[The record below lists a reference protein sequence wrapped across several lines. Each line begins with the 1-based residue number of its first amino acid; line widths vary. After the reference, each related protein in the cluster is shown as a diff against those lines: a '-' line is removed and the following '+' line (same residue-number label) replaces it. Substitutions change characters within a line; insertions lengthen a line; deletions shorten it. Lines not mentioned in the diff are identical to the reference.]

1 MRASADIYTDFS
13 HLAKLKRDSRQSSHT
28 ALKEV
33 AKQFEALFL
42 QMVLKQMRQASPGDP
57 IFDSDQSNFYREMH
71 DQQLALHLSQQ
82 GSVGI
87 AEMIVRQLDTPG
99 GSHPRGRS
107 LDDYSRTRLTVTPP
121 RRPERPEETP
131 EKAPAS
137 PSQSASPAKPTA
149 RPPLPNRF
157 DSPQQFLQ
165 TLLPLAKKAASSIGV
180 DPRMLLA
187 QAALETGW
195 GQKIIQ
201 HPDGRSSHNLFNI
214 KAGRHW
220 EAGRVAVDSL
230 EHLDGVAVR
239 KRADFRAYDDYA
251 QSFEDYVALLQKPRY
266 AEALRHSRDPEKYI
280 RSLQQAGYATD
291 PNYADKILAIYHRQT
306 LASLAR

>member
-1 MRASADIYTDFS
+1 MQTSADIYTDFS
-13 HLAKLKRDSRQSSHT
+13 HLAELKRNSRQNSHA

-33 AKQFEALFL
+33 AKQFEAVFL

-57 IFDSDQSNFYREMH
+57 IFDSDQSDFYREMH
-71 DQQLALHLSQQ
+71 DQQLALHLSQH

-87 AEMIVRQLDTPG
+87 ADMIVRQLDNPLP
-99 GSHPRGRS
+99 SHPTGLS
-107 LDDYSRTRLTVTPP
+107 LADYSRSAPPVSTRNVPQRLEEAPGNATAAPPQPAGTANPSTQPATPSHF
-121 RRPERPEETP
+121 E
-131 EKAPAS
+131 
-137 PSQSASPAKPTA
+137 
-149 RPPLPNRF
+149 
-157 DSPQQFLQ
+157 SPQQFLK

-195 GQKIIQ
+195 GQKTIR

-220 EAGRVAVDSL
+220 QAGRVTVNSL
-230 EHLDGVAVR
+230 EYVNGVAVR

-251 QSFEDYVALLQKPRY
+251 QSFEDYVSLLRKPRY

-280 RSLQQAGYATD
+280 RALQQAGYATD
-291 PNYADKILAIYHRQT
+291 PNYADKILAIYHRQ
-306 LASLAR
+306 SLATL